1 MNDFSY
7 DKDFIFWCE
16 QNSKL
21 LREGNNNLL
30 EPEKVAG
37 ILEII
42 SENKKLK
49 IKAKITNLMRALLRY
64 QHNPKN
70 VNASNNF
77 WRETYD
83 YWREKPDSLK
93 EHRAFIEDLRNQIN
107 IEMNN
112 SKSLFSYILNEF
124 ENIYH
129 WVIVLES
136 ESNKINPDCYE
147 KRSPF
152 SLEMLLKKDYFPGY
166 KEYRESLLE
175 ENVVR

>member
-21 LREGNNNLL
+21 LREGNTNLL

-70 VNASNNF
+70 VSASN
-77 WRETYD
+77 D

-107 IEMNN
+107 IEMN
-112 SKSLFSYILNEF
+112 
-124 ENIYH
+124 
-129 WVIVLES
+129 
-136 ESNKINPDCYE
+136 
-147 KRSPF
+147 
-152 SLEMLLKKDYFPGY
+152 
-166 KEYRESLLE
+166 
-175 ENVVR
+175 